1 MEFPNIIVIH
11 MEFCY
16 NMDYSALIHVSITL
30 MYKLKKKKIK
40 TMIWYPLTF
49 FSLFLT
55 IGELIYILALFFNSS
70 FHFIILNESLD
81 IQINLTYITK
91 IHNKYNFL
99 FVFINKALTISF
111 PHILCALQYEW
122 FYYIDI
128 MFTKNNNIL
137 TLTLFLD
144 YSAYNV
150 LNYYIQ
156 FYIQIPI

>member
-1 MEFPNIIVIH
+1 MIPINFFLIISNYWRVDI
-11 MEFCY
+11 
-16 NMDYSALIHVSITL
+16 
-30 MYKLKKKKIK
+30 
-40 TMIWYPLTF
+40 
-49 FSLFLT
+49 
-55 IGELIYILALFFNSS
+55 ALFFNSS

-144 YSAYNV
+144 YREKKINA
-150 LNYYIQ
+150 IQ
-156 FYIQIPI
+156 DFLSEISFDLI